1 MISENLRIIIT
12 DDDLDDR
19 NLLTD
24 ALVVNGFSR
33 EMIYHFSDGEELM
46 HTIRGH
52 ARFPC
57 ILFLDLNMPKKNGIK
72 ALEEIKSDPHLKHL
86 PVLIFTTSTSPTD
99 ISSCYASG
107 ANTYFTKPFSYSELI
122 SLVEVI
128 KVYWIDKAILQL

>member
-46 HTIRGH
+46 HTITDH

>member
-1 MISENLRIIIT
+1 LIT
-12 DDDLDDR
+12 CFLIDDDADDR
-19 NLLTD
+19 EIFSI
-24 ALVVNGFSR
+24 ALSDLDLETELHTAENGL
-33 EMIYHFSDGEELM
+33 DGVQKLNCDSGF
-46 HTIRGH
+46 IPD
-52 ARFPC
+52 FV
-57 ILFLDLNMPKKNGIK
+57 FLDLNMPKKNGIK

-128 KVYWIDKAILQL
+128 KVYWIDKGILQL